1 MPSREFT
8 VADLKQ
14 GFGLRIDETGD
25 YFATAPVV
33 AISPLLQETLR
44 DNLWLGLA
52 IGTDKARSELII
64 APVLLE
70 VWRQLGRNVG
80 LFSGADF
87 TVDPAQG
94 LNGVCDFLFSL
105 SPEQLA
111 IEAPVAVVVEAK
123 NEDMP
128 KGITQCIAEMVA
140 AQLFNRQ
147 HQNGIET
154 AYGAVTT
161 GNLWRFLRLSGAVAS
176 VDATEYH
183 IKELERIVG
192 ILVSMLREAQQAQPH
207 AA

>member
-1 MPSREFT
+1 MAYRDFAVE
-8 VADLKQ
+8 DLKQ
-14 GFGLRIDETGD
+14 RFGLRIDETGD

-33 AISPLLQETLR
+33 AVSPLLQETLR
-44 DNLWLGLA
+44 DNLRLGLA
-52 IGTDKARSELII
+52 IGTEKARSELII

-123 NEDMP
+123 NEDMR

-140 AQLFNRQ
+140 ALLYNRQ

-154 AYGAVTT
+154 VYGAVTT
-161 GNLWRFLRLSGAVAS
+161 GTNWKFLRLTGTVAF
-176 VDATEYH
+176 VDATEYY
-183 IKELERIVG
+183 IKDVDRIVG
-192 ILVSMLREAQQAQPH
+192 ILVSMLREAQQAQTH
-207 AA
+207 AT